1 MNNLITEYIMY
12 AHRTIQR
19 LSNLRVQFDL
29 PPEFVGCTEA
39 EIIVLPIASSLAKVT
54 SWEERVLAVAGTLGD
69 DFPDHI
75 DDSDLGEDANSTD
88 RVIFSVVWVSYLF
101 ACFVALIYTM
111 ASRNNRLY

>member
-1 MNNLITEYIMY
+1 MY

-111 ASRNNRLY
+111 ASINNRLY

>member
-19 LSNLRVQFDL
+19 LSNLHVQFDL

-75 DDSDLGEDANSTD
+75 DDSDLGEDAN
-88 RVIFSVVWVSYLF
+88 R
-101 ACFVALIYTM
+101 
-111 ASRNNRLY
+111 ASFE